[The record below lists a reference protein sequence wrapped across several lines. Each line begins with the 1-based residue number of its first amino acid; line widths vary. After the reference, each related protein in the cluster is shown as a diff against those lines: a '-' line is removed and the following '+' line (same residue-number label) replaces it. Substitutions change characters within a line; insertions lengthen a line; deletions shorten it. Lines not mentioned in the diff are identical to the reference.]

1 MVLTFSG
8 HTLQTVFLQNW
19 VIRQHPDLCRGCVH
33 VRILKSFNRKAI
45 NSVEAYKMTSK
56 SKPGNKSVQERSREH
71 VSPTYAGQHF
81 KMWQTDGQTDI
92 KEWQTDRWENSISLY
107 VRLLM
112 QATQKWNK
120 ILESNPKLVMRIA
133 FGCIFLAQI
142 NGYISELKRM
152 YHKL

>member
-1 MVLTFSG
+1 MLTFSG

-92 KEWQTDRWENSISLY
+92 KEWQTDRLTDE
-107 VRLLM
+107 
-112 QATQKWNK
+112 K
-120 ILESNPKLVMRIA
+120 IA
-133 FGCIFLAQI
+133 FPYMSGCLCKQHKNETKYLNQI
-142 NGYISELKRM
+142 QNLLWE
-152 YHKL
+152 